1 MKQSGVYFCSN
12 VGLFVIYMPLLKK
25 AKIWINVIKSANLV
39 VGKIWG
45 NGLLKLY
52 PIKK

>member
-12 VGLFVIYMPLLKK
+12 VGALITK
-25 AKIWINVIKSANLV
+25 AKMWINVIGSANLV

-52 PIKK
+52 QIKK